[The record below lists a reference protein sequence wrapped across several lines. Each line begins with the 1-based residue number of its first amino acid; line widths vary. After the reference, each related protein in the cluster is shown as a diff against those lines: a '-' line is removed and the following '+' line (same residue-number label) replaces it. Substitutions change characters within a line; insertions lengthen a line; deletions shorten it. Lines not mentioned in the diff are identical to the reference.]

1 MPERRSLLEG
11 DTTAREGSSGCSPGP
26 RKRRNAMMTRCL
38 TLLLVALALAALAAP
53 SLFAADKTHE
63 ATVVKAGDGK
73 ITLTF
78 KGDDQKHTHDVAK
91 DAKITLDDKKAKLEE
106 LKEGFPVKV
115 VWDDKF
121 VITKIEAKSK
131 GK

>member
-1 MPERRSLLEG
+1 MLSRILSL
-11 DTTAREGSSGCSPGP
+11 AVV
-26 RKRRNAMMTRCL
+26 AVA
-38 TLLLVALALAALAAP
+38 LVALAGLPLR
-53 SLFAADKTHE
+53 AADDKLHE

-78 KGDDQKHTHDVAK
+78 QGDDQKHTHDVAK

-131 GK
+131 

>member
-1 MPERRSLLEG
+1 MLSRIPSLMIVAL
-11 DTTAREGSSGCSPGP
+11 A
-26 RKRRNAMMTRCL
+26 
-38 TLLLVALALAALAAP
+38 LVALAGLPLLAAD
-53 SLFAADKTHE
+53 DKVHE

-115 VWDDKF
+115 SWDDKF

-131 GK
+131 KK